1 MQVKDYNIK
10 ITLAARGNTV
20 NSQFTDKSDS
30 TQAAQLE
37 LRYCNVYH
45 NKQTAT
51 VILENPVGSGN
62 FITYGSLCT
71 LVSIKRQTVMDLIIS
86 KVKKT

>member
-20 NSQFTDKSDS
+20 NSQFTVKSDS
-30 TQAAQLE
+30 TAAQLE

-51 VILENPVGSGN
+51 VILENPVGSEN

-71 LVSIKRQTVMDLIIS
+71 LVSIK
-86 KVKKT
+86 